1 MADCIFCN
9 ILENAK
15 PGQIVHQDDACFVL
29 RDIHPQAPTHLLVIP
44 KKHYGD
50 LTDMEGATDVIG
62 KMYGAA
68 IALARQEK
76 IDDGFRTVI
85 NVKPKGGQT
94 VFHVHMHVLGG
105 KQMGPGLA
113 G

>member
-1 MADCIFCN
+1 MAACIFCN
-9 ILENAK
+9 ILANPK
-15 PGQIVHQDDACFVL
+15 PGQIVHEDDAVFVL
-29 RDIHPQAPTHLLVIP
+29 RDIQPHAPTHLLVMP
-44 KKHYGD
+44 KTHYSD
-50 LTDMEGATDVIG
+50 LTEMAGATDVIA
-62 KMYGAA
+62 KMYAA
-68 IALARQEK
+68 ALKLARDEK

-105 KQMGPGLA
+105 KQLGPSLA